1 MNKVLLIGNICNDPT
16 LSTLNNGTTICKFS
30 LAVKRDFKNENG
42 EAETDFFNITVF
54 GKIGD
59 NCGKYLKKGSKCCVV
74 GRLQNRSYDAQ
85 DGTKRYVTDIIA
97 NEVEFLSTSNAGYQP
112 TTSTQETPKRTG
124 PITIEAGSETI
135 QLGLEP
141 IDPNEDLPF

>member
-1 MNKVLLIGNICNDPT
+1 MNKCVFIGNLTKEPEM
-16 LSTLNNGTTICKFS
+16 STANNGTSICKFT

-97 NEVEFLSTSNAGYQP
+97 NEVEFLSPSNSGTQSEPQYSQP
-112 TTSTQETPKRTG
+112 T
-124 PITIEAGSETI
+124 AI
-135 QLGLEP
+135 QTELQP
-141 IDPNEDLPF
+141 IDDDSLPF

>member
-1 MNKVLLIGNICNDPT
+1 MQKWIGIGNLTRDPET
-16 LSTLNNGTTICKFS
+16 TTSSNGTSICKFT

-42 EAETDFFNITVF
+42 ESETDFFNITVF

-74 GRLQNRSYDAQ
+74 GRLQSRSYDAQ

-97 NEVEFLSTSNAGYQP
+97 NEVEFLSPSNSGTQSESQHSQP
-112 TTSTQETPKRTG
+112 TV
-124 PITIEAGSETI
+124 I
-135 QLGLEP
+135 QTELQP
-141 IDPNEDLPF
+141 IDDDSLPF